1 MITPTESTGHAS
13 FNEVLDG
20 EATTYPPSPCDL
32 DLAHRADPALTAGM
46 CSFGDGEDCKHLL
59 ADGMIIYY
67 CVEAEIP
74 PRRKTIGGDR
84 IVRRKVWVRGSY
96 TCPQAYSHWDPPEEP
111 EPDNPDGDTA
121 CFTSLKEA
129 VHYTLLERYSR
140 ELWEIDNHCHACGG
154 TAGAEDIYGT
164 LVRCEKCDN
173 QGWLSR
179 ETPPSDVS

>member
-32 DLAHRADPALTAGM
+32 DLACRADPSLKP
-46 CSFGDGEDCKHLL
+46 CPWPELKNCFGDGEF
-59 ADGMIIYY
+59 AYY

-84 IVRRKVWVRGSY
+84 IVRKKVWVRGAEQGGTCYSY
-96 TCPQAYSHWDPPEEP
+96 MDPPEEP
-111 EPDNPDGDTA
+111 EPINPDGDTA

-140 ELWEIDNHCHACGG
+140 ELWEIDNHCHACDG
-154 TAGAEDIYGT
+154 TAGAEDIDGT

-173 QGWLSR
+173 QGWISR